1 MGKLMMSGSRSGV
14 KHPFRLVLLITAIV
28 NLSAYLVGGGFP
40 HEETFVAVA
49 LQAVLL
55 VLAYWHPT
63 VALPVLLVIS
73 AAFDALMIDFR
84 GFSLYGVV
92 VAAGLLAYETTDA
105 VAVALVIVLTLMQ
118 LIDTLI
124 PGYDLQLRN
133 VPSFV
138 IIYMLSVLAGRGL
151 RWRERRFEKERQA
164 AAVQAQ
170 AERMQRNVEI
180 ADRIHDAV
188 TGDLALAAAMTQ
200 QEMSQPDCANRELLT
215 QVNDRIQSALA
226 NVHKVIDQ
234 LDSTDDRNNAVTV
247 AQQQLMDGVRHA
259 IHDGDE
265 RMASAGF
272 QGGGTISVIGHP
284 NDMPEHTLRVVQ
296 GLLREIYANLA
307 KHAVPES
314 PYELFV
320 LLRETSIEITQVNRT
335 RNGDEAPV
343 FAEGG
348 HGLAFYRE
356 SIRKLGGTLTA
367 EMLDGDWN
375 MYARIPLTQS
385 R

>member
-1 MGKLMMSGSRSGV
+1 MKNLKRYIR
-14 KHPFRLVLLITAIV
+14 HPFRLLFLLIPVI
-28 NLSAYLVGGGFP
+28 NLLTYLSMGDFSHWRALLAALVQIALLIFAYWRPRIALPIFLIA
-40 HEETFVAVA
+40 TVAV
-49 LQAVLL
+49 
-55 VLAYWHPT
+55 
-63 VALPVLLVIS
+63 
-73 AAFDALMIDFR
+73 DALSVDFR
-84 GFSLYGVV
+84 VYSLYGVIF
-92 VAAGLLAYETTDA
+92 AAGLLAFETSNV
-105 VAVALVIVLTLMQ
+105 VAVALVIALTAVQCL
-118 LIDTLI
+118 DTLI

-133 VPSFV
+133 VPSFAF
-138 IIYMLSVLAGRGL
+138 IYMLSVLAGRGL

-200 QEMSQPDCANRELLT
+200 QEMSQPDCANRELLA

-234 LDSTDDRNNAVTV
+234 LDSTDDGNGAVTV
-247 AQQQLMDGVRHA
+247 AQQQLVDGMRHA

-284 NDMPEHTLRVVQ
+284 NDMPERALRIVQ

-307 KHAVPES
+307 KHAAPES

-320 LLRETSIEITQVNRT
+320 LLRETSVEITQVNRAG
-335 RNGDEAPV
+335 NDEETPV
-343 FAEGG
+343 LAEGG

-356 SIRKLGGTLTA
+356 SIRKLGGTLAA

-375 MYARIPLTQS
+375 MYARIPITPVP
-385 R
+385 